1 MFFFKSCFKS
11 TENDTSLEKQRKQKV
26 TAIREKIQHM
36 DIPDLEKYAD
46 SMFTNE
52 LDKCFLHMATLELHT
67 IVLKQSEK
75 VLTLN
80 EKNRMSDAFISSYKK
95 TQPQNMEERIDEM
108 EKYKL
113 VNQLQCTPVM
123 ADLQHNV
130 VRLNL
135 LLKKLGEKE
144 FKLLDVGVPTIE
156 SVTEYQA
163 INNNNNNNSMS
174 PKR

>member
-1 MFFFKSCFKS
+1 MFLFINFLKKTDNSASQSQADQNAQTKR
-11 TENDTSLEKQRKQKV
+11 EV

-95 TQPQNMEERIDEM
+95 TQPQNME
-108 EKYKL
+108 
-113 VNQLQCTPVM
+113 
-123 ADLQHNV
+123 
-130 VRLNL
+130 
-135 LLKKLGEKE
+135 
-144 FKLLDVGVPTIE
+144 
-156 SVTEYQA
+156 
-163 INNNNNNNSMS
+163 
-174 PKR
+174 